1 MKELS
6 LNQMEMVSGGC
17 KTEDLF
23 AYGAG
28 SSYYGIQWARKPG
41 DFYFHMWLY
50 YTDKIFSC
58 I

>member
-23 AYGAG
+23 AYGAFA
-28 SSYYGIQWARKPG
+28 SYYGIQWARGGNPLYQLG
-41 DFYFHMWLY
+41 WFH
-50 YTDKIFSC
+50 YTSKIFGC
-58 I
+58 M